1 MIGRDHRVLVTGAA
15 GFVGANLCAHLVAT
29 GRRVTAWVRPADSA
43 DSARAP
49 LSRWR
54 HAALVDC
61 ELREVDLLDAE
72 SVERGLADC
81 SPCAVVHCARGN
93 VSAAA
98 TWSEASATSLSGT
111 AHLLDALDR
120 LRLASGQSPR
130 LVHVGS
136 SLELRAAERP
146 LREDDPIDPD
156 SRLGAI
162 KAAEGHLVR
171 AFLDSSHR
179 GAILR
184 VFSAYGPWEAPH
196 RLIPT
201 AIRCL
206 RTGAPLSLTQRG
218 LARDWIHVDDV
229 ASALGRA
236 AEDDAPDGV
245 FHLGSGIEHDSDTV
259 VETLARL
266 AGKPI
271 EIRRGYAPHAT
282 DRAHWCADLSRTR
295 AVLGW
300 RPRHD
305 LVSGL
310 RATLAWWSA
319 RDPDFDAPLV
329 D

>member
-1 MIGRDHRVLVTGAA
+1 MSPSDDRVLVTGAA
-15 GFVGANLCAHLVAT
+15 GFVGANLCRHLVAT
-29 GRRVTAWVRPADSA
+29 GRRVTAWVRPGESPSA
-43 DSARAP
+43 
-49 LSRWR
+49 WR

-61 ELREVDLLDAE
+61 DVRELDLLGAE
-72 SVERGLADC
+72 SVERGLANC
-81 SPCAVVHCARGN
+81 APRAVVHCARGD
-93 VSAAA
+93 VSSGA
-98 TWSEASATSLSGT
+98 TWSEASATSLAGT

-120 LRLASGQSPR
+120 LHRTHGQAPR

-136 SLELRAAERP
+136 SLELCASKRP
-146 LREDDPIDPD
+146 LREDDPIAPD

-171 AFLDSSHR
+171 AFLGSGPSVRR

-206 RTGAPLSLTQRG
+206 RSGAPLSLTQPG
-218 LARDWIHVDDV
+218 LQRDWIHVDDV
-229 ASALGRA
+229 ASALARA
-236 AEDDAPDGV
+236 AEDDAPEGV
-245 FHLGSGIEHDSDTV
+245 FHLGSGVEHDSDAV

-271 EIRRGYAPHAT
+271 EIRRDYAPHST
-282 DRAHWCADLSRTR
+282 DRAHWCADLSRTQ

-300 RPRHD
+300 SPRHD

-319 RDPDFDAPLV
+319 RELELGG
-329 D
+329 

>member
-1 MIGRDHRVLVTGAA
+1 MSGSDDRVLVTGAA

-29 GRRVTAWVRPADSA
+29 GRRVTAWVRPGGSPSA
-43 DSARAP
+43 
-49 LSRWR
+49 WR
-54 HAALVDC
+54 HPGLVGC
-61 ELREVDLLDAE
+61 EAREVDLLDAE
-72 SVERGLADC
+72 AVKRGLADC
-81 SPCAVVHCARGN
+81 SPRAVVHCARGN

-98 TWSEASATSLSGT
+98 TWSEASATSLAGT

-120 LRLASGQSPR
+120 MRLAGGGSPR

-136 SLELRAAERP
+136 SLELRAAVRP

-171 AFLDSSHR
+171 AFLSGHR
-179 GAILR
+179 GTILR

-206 RTGAPLSLTQRG
+206 RTGATLSLTRPG
-218 LARDWIHVDDV
+218 LSRDWVHIDDV
-229 ASALGRA
+229 ASALARA

-271 EIRRGYAPHAT
+271 EIRRDYAPHAT

-305 LVSGL
+305 LASGL

-319 RDPDFDAPLV
+319 RDTDFDAPLV